1 MQLIHCTKL
10 SLRNFSRA
18 IKTTPRV
25 LATLL
30 ILFAMG
36 TLPTIGW
43 THEFSAGNLVIEHPW
58 SRATPPGAK
67 VGGAYFTMT
76 NNGKERDQLIAAS
89 ADVAERAEFHR
100 MSMNGDV
107 MTMAKLEKPISIDP
121 GETIYFEPGSL
132 HLMLFGLKQP
142 LLEGKSF
149 SGTLEFEKA
158 GITQLSFKIDKL
170 GVRLPSVFAGEEM
183 DHSTMQ
189 HD

>member
-1 MQLIHCTKL
+1 MQLILCSKL
-10 SLRNFSRA
+10 GFRDFSRA
-18 IKTTPRV
+18 TVTTRPA
-25 LATLL
+25 LAMFL
-30 ILFAMG
+30 ILFGLGM
-36 TLPTIGW
+36 LPSIGW
-43 THEFSAGNLVIEHPW
+43 THEFSAGSLVIEHPW

-67 VGGAYFTMT
+67 VGGAYFTVT

-121 GETIYFEPGSL
+121 GETIYFEPSSL
-132 HLMLFGLKQP
+132 HMMLFGLKQP
-142 LLEGKSF
+142 LVEGENF
-149 SGTLEFEKA
+149 SGTLTFEKA
-158 GITQLSFKIDKL
+158 GTAQLSFKIDKL
-170 GVRLPSVFAGEEM
+170 GVRLPSVLAGEEM